1 MKSVLFSDYDVR
13 LGQVLPFLDQ
23 ARFRYTVAD
32 FRNPA
37 LAMAEFDCIV
47 PFQLKDYFDLWARG
61 DLQRINCLIPSR
73 EVMELLDNKY
83 ECNRFLAARGFGA
96 HVPAMLGDEDIGR
109 LEAWPII
116 YKKKYDA
123 YGTQSFLCHSRA
135 ELEAIEAA
143 TVQTEYFRQEYVPGE
158 VEYSTHMLSVGG
170 RVAYHSAF
178 ATPSTR
184 RISSRACGGSRRLRK
199 CASARVRSS
208 ARSSARP
215 THRHLLLQLQD
226 GGGQAKIFEINPR
239 FGQSLARD
247 INTTSTS
254 YRVDAGRAPV
264 NRALQKWSSRRRPG
278 STPASPRA
286 RTSGSR
292 PSPG

>member
-13 LGQVLPFLDQ
+13 LGEVLPFLDQ
-23 ARFRYTVAD
+23 ARFRYAVAG

-83 ECNRFLAARGFGA
+83 ECNRFLAVRGFGA

-109 LEAWPII
+109 LDAWPII

-143 TVQTEYFRQEYVPGE
+143 TATTEYFRQEYVAGE
-158 VEYSTHMLSVGG
+158 VEYATHMLSVGG
-170 RVAYHSAF
+170 RVAYHSTF
-178 ATPSTR
+178 RYTFDTPHFVKGVR
-184 RISSRACGGSRRLRK
+184 WKPPPPEMCECPCPVQLGAILREADYTGTSCVNYK
-199 CASARVRSS
+199 MVAGE
-208 ARSSARP
+208 P
-215 THRHLLLQLQD
+215 M
-226 GGGQAKIFEINPR
+226 IFEINPR
-239 FGQSLARD
+239 FGQSLTRD
-247 INTTSTS
+247 INN
-254 YRVDAGRAPV
+254 YLDAYIRLMRGGR
-264 NRALQKWSSRRRPG
+264 R
-278 STPASPRA
+278 
-286 RTSGSR
+286 
-292 PSPG
+292 